1 MRRTPYFVTGTD
13 TEIGKTFMPP
23 PSLELDRER
32 ETCRVALS
40 RPRRYGKRMIPG

>member
-23 PSLELDRER
+23 PGLELGRER
-32 ETCRVALS
+32 GTCRVALS
-40 RPRRYGKRMIPG
+40 SPWRYGKRMMPG